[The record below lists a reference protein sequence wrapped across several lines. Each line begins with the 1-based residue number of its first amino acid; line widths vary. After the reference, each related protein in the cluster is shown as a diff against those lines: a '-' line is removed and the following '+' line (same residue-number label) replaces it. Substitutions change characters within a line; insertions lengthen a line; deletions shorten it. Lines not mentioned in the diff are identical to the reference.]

1 MTTTSN
7 TKLAM
12 KPRLQFQTRALLVFL
27 TVSAVGLALWPVV
40 AKHYSQWRADADVH
54 AEVETY
60 LANAYSSSTPESQVQ
75 QLRLLEEIVN
85 QRETELSPI
94 SFERLSGRIEA
105 AIEEMKR
112 GGELRAIERA
122 EQKVHGFT
130 PS

>member
-1 MTTTSN
+1 MPTMTTTSN

-85 QRETELSPI
+85 QREIDLSPI
-94 SFERLSGRIEA
+94 AFKRLSGQVGSTRRS
-105 AIEEMKR
+105 K
-112 GGELRAIERA
+112 
-122 EQKVHGFT
+122 K
-130 PS
+130 